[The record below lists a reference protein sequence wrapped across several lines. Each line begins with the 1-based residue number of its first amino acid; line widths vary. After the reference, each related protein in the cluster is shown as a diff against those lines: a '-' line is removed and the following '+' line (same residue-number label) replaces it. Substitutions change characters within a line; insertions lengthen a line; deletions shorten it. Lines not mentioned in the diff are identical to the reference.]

1 MYKKII
7 ALIAFVWWLCGIGIA
22 SNSFSLLMKFD
33 KDTSLKDYISSVSH
47 VHFGFSKNNFWGFFV
62 FSTAENNDEAGN
74 NSQGTKIDADGKD
87 IFCKRKLNG
96 LYYNSQRGDIL
107 WPLSDE
113 SKFGSD
119 YVTLT
124 GGLYTSCSGDNVNP
138 YDIYG
143 YLEHTYKKGTDQERK
158 YWLMAWVKY
167 NAESW
172 SLLNDTASFWST
184 FGRFDNRYPVGL
196 IYDNNGWIGF
206 VGCTLN
212 GTEGQTNELVA
223 ALNDTQIESVFEY
236 TGEKVQFKGT
246 WGVESDVLDCS
257 NIGLAI
263 DQLLLLKIQG
273 IIGISKDMKGGLE
286 NLAGNEANSK
296 TQFFSSVNVNNATL
310 INTAKKNA
318 EQICAI
324 DQDTTDV
331 ICKSGDQTYDIT
343 ALNEKTLVVNGGD
356 LTLQG
361 QMNSSNE
368 PLDIFINGGN
378 LILDLKT
385 GHLTSFTEDGFPVY
399 NGGNETKPVAYTGI
413 YLKGNFIV
421 NGLVQL
427 ATWTENEKYFIH
439 GKFTSLNTYDIPT
452 PQRKQQIQTVLNNP
466 SISNEQINL
475 TKVFKWRCN
484 LGSGTDGSACTVGE
498 FKDSPLSIINQN
510 YPSKILNG

>member
-1 MYKKII
+1 
-7 ALIAFVWWLCGIGIA
+7 
-22 SNSFSLLMKFD
+22 MKFD
-33 KDTSLKDYISSVSH
+33 DESLNDYISSVSH

-74 NSQGTKIDADGKD
+74 NSQGTKIDVGEGGKY

-107 WPLSDE
+107 WPLSEE

-143 YLEHTYKKGTDQERK
+143 YLKHTYKEENQQKRE

-212 GTEGQTNELVA
+212 GTEDQTNRLVA

-246 WGVESDVLDCS
+246 WGVESNVLDCS

-318 EQICAI
+318 EQICAR
-324 DQDTTDV
+324 
-331 ICKSGDQTYDIT
+331 DQTNTDDNRVKCISSDIVY
-343 ALNEKTLVVNGGD
+343 NINQFKENTLVVNGANV
-356 LTLQG
+356 TLKG
-361 QMNSSNE
+361 MMNKKNA
-368 PLDIFINGGN
+368 PLDIFVNGGK
-378 LILDLKT
+378 LILDLDT
-385 GHLTSFTEDGFPVY
+385 DTQTAFTEDGFPVY
-399 NGGNETKPVAYTGI
+399 NGENETRPIAYTGI

-421 NGLVQL
+421 NGLVEV
-427 ATWTENEKYFIH
+427 ATGKEKQKYFIH

-452 PQRKQQIQTVLNNP
+452 QQRIEQVQKIVPNWDTITWGQID
-466 SISNEQINL
+466 L